1 MRIQK
6 EREKSCESYSEEKRN
21 EIREKD
27 KVRKIEARKE

>member
-6 EREKSCESYSEEKRN
+6 ERENHVKATVRRKEMKFAK
-21 EIREKD
+21 KD